1 MQKGMSTW
9 TPKHNPEPC
18 IGFLAAS
25 NGEAGVM
32 RAYLHIFGLIKNLMG
47 HKFHTTLRL
56 DSTTNRCE
64 TSKISKFSNH
74 LKDTI
79 AKLPFI
85 SAYNT
90 ALPHMNY

>member
-1 MQKGMSTW
+1 MSTW

-56 DSTTNRCE
+56 DSISNRCE

-90 ALPHMNY
+90 ALPHMNC